1 MSGARLQPAA
11 GQRRPEGVAPEHGH
25 EWSVRGHHTSLS
37 LGWLAMVPLLVAYEL
52 SLGQTDPRL
61 RNASELL
68 LFRVLAPLG
77 ESGDPLRHAALV
89 LVSAGALTLCF
100 RRRVALLPG
109 LFRVFV
115 EGALGALLLGPAL
128 ALFVHLLGVPLEG
141 GEVGA
146 LPVGVQSAPHL
157 ARGAQLLGGAAYEE
171 LVFRVFAYALCYLV
185 VRRSAAFLGILPA
198 AAHGAAELVAV
209 LGSAFLFAA
218 FHLEAVTGWISAGG
232 EAFSGPVF
240 TWRVLA
246 GILLALLFRWRGP
259 GVAAWTHGLFNLALY
274 LGAGPEAFL

>member
-11 GQRRPEGVAPEHGH
+11 NGRVGRAAPDGQPE
-25 EWSVRGHHTSLS
+25 WTVRGHQTSLG

-77 ESGDPLRHAALV
+77 EAGDPIRRSLLV
-89 LVSAGALTLCF
+89 LATAGALALCF

-109 LFRVFV
+109 LFRIFV
-115 EGALGALLLGPAL
+115 EGALGALLLSPAL
-128 ALFVHLLGVPLEG
+128 GLFVRVLGVPLEG
-141 GEVGA
+141 GEIGA
-146 LPVGVQSAPHL
+146 LPVGVELAPPL

-198 AAHGAAELVAV
+198 AAHGAAELVAI

-218 FHLEAVTGWISAGG
+218 FHLEALTGWISPGG

-259 GVAAWTHGLFNLALY
+259 GVAAWTHGLFNLALF